1 MGIQLEETKAQAKT
15 TEQIS
20 ASNAAMEATLL
31 ARLDDLAR
39 IASKQKDTEST
50 ELLRERKRN
59 VMLAEQIEALQAKVG
74 SIQLSVRSADNN

>member
-1 MGIQLEETKAQAKT
+1 MGVQVAEAKAQAKT

-31 ARLDDLAR
+31 ARLDGLAR
-39 IASKQKDTEST
+39 IASEQKGAESA

-74 SIQLSVRSADNN
+74 SIQLPVRSADNN